1 MTSYKKSIDIARE
14 QIHEG
19 LSSVYQIGSNA
30 AKNMELSVD
39 LEILTE
45 LIVQYIRKNN
55 PDYEFT
61 NFYDETF
68 TESFKSLIKDQET
81 FTKLLDEQK
90 MSVEDFVKIRCIFSS
105 SLFYNASHKIYKKKL
120 S

>member
-1 MTSYKKSIDIARE
+1 MIEKTYEKSIDIARE

-45 LIVQYIRKNN
+45 IILV
-55 PDYEFT
+55 
-61 NFYDETF
+61 
-68 TESFKSLIKDQET
+68 
-81 FTKLLDEQK
+81 FTKIIL
-90 MSVEDFVKIRCIFSS
+90 
-105 SLFYNASHKIYKKKL
+105 
-120 S
+120 

>member
-1 MTSYKKSIDIARE
+1 MIEKTTYEKSIDIARE

-45 LIVQYIRKNN
+45 IILKYIRKNN
-55 PDYEFT
+55 PNYNFT
-61 NFYDETF
+61 DFYDEEF
-68 TESFKSLIKDQET
+68 IESVKSLIKDQEE
-81 FTKLLDEQK
+81 FKKILIERK
-90 MSVEDFVKIRCIFSS
+90 MTVEEFIKIRSIFGTTLLYYS
-105 SLFYNASHKIYKKKL
+105 FNQIY
-120 S
+120 

>member
-1 MTSYKKSIDIARE
+1 MIEKTTYEKSIDIARE

-45 LIVQYIRKNN
+45 IILKHIRKSN
-55 PDYEFT
+55 PKYNFT
-61 NFYDETF
+61 DFYDEEF
-68 TESFKSLIKDQET
+68 IESVKSLIKDQEE
-81 FTKLLDEQK
+81 FKKILIEQK
-90 MSVEDFVKIRCIFSS
+90 MTVEEFIKIRSIFGTTLLYYS
-105 SLFYNASHKIYKKKL
+105 FNQIY
-120 S
+120 